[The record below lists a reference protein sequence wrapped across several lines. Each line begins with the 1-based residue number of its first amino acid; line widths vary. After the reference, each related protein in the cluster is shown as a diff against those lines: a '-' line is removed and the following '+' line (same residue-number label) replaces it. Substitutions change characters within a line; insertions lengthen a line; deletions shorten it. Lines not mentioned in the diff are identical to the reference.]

1 MPDWAVANPALA
13 ILGAAAAVI
22 AIGVAIFKSGMWA
35 GSVNTNLKS
44 LKDAV
49 SEIKESVDKIRENI
63 NGFLH
68 ELTSRTLNPG
78 SPLEPNEL
86 GQKVSKSIDAP
97 AIVKGLAPGLR
108 ERADGKP
115 PYDIQ
120 ELCFDFIRDEYK
132 PVEDVEKKIKQCA
145 YDNGISRADVMDVLA
160 VGLRDEILRLI
171 EDNT

>member
-1 MPDWAVANPALA
+1 MPGWIVAN
-13 ILGAAAAVI
+13 LGAAAAAI
-22 AIGVAIFKSGMWA
+22 AIGAVLVSIGIWV
-35 GSVNTNLKS
+35 GTVITNLKS

-49 SEIKESVDKIRENI
+49 SEIKGSVDKIRESI

-68 ELTSRTLNPG
+68 ELTSKTLNPG

-86 GQKVSKSIDAP
+86 GQKVSTSIDSPSIVKSIAP
-97 AIVKGLAPGLR
+97 SLC
-108 ERADGKP
+108 ERANGKL

-132 PVEDVEKKIKQCA
+132 PVEDIEKKIKQCA

-160 VGLRDEILRLI
+160 VELRDEILRLI
-171 EDNT
+171 A